1 MQCVDFR
8 ALFVSIKLGA
18 MSFFFDKWLDHVVV
32 RAYSRGTND
41 KSFDRWDIFA
51 SGKIV

>member
-1 MQCVDFR
+1 MCGFSRLVCFHKVGRD
-8 ALFVSIKLGA
+8 VI
-18 MSFFFDKWLDHVVV
+18 FFDKWLDHVVV